1 MCFLHLVL
9 FNYYN
14 LFCKSGLNFFF
25 QFRSFSTKCRSR
37 LAKTLRKL
45 IPWVIDTGTTT
56 WSWLGWGWQIL
67 ISKIIDFLIT
77 DLSAVPSI
85 FFQLWDANEKR
96 VMLRKDALL
105 RGMELS
111 VLLCVECVLLVCL
124 FVDLR
129 PTRGYFTHMETVK
142 GFKIWPM
149 LGTYQL
155 PKLRPLSSD
164 GSLMCRHVLWSYCLI
179 LRTGKAS
186 RLHPRT
192 EPRRLSCWECRITH
206 FLHFIIF

>member
-1 MCFLHLVL
+1 
-9 FNYYN
+9 
-14 LFCKSGLNFFF
+14 
-25 QFRSFSTKCRSR
+25 
-37 LAKTLRKL
+37 
-45 IPWVIDTGTTT
+45 
-56 WSWLGWGWQIL
+56 
-67 ISKIIDFLIT
+67 
-77 DLSAVPSI
+77 
-85 FFQLWDANEKR
+85 
-96 VMLRKDALL
+96 MLTKDALL
-105 RGMELS
+105 RGMEFS

-124 FVDLR
+124 FVVLR
-129 PTRGYFTHMETVK
+129 PTQGYFTHMETVK

-192 EPRRLSCWECRITH
+192 SGCKSSTLYGGATTALVLRVSHNLFSAFYHILIFELPRWVVNLYKNEYMT
-206 FLHFIIF
+206 II